1 MDFALLLE
9 KAYIFYNRVT
19 MNTQILPVILSGG
32 AGTRLWPVSREGHPK
47 PFMKL
52 ADGQSLLEKT
62 YLRASA
68 LAQCL
73 KVDGKSTVMTVTNSE
88 YYFLSRDVESK
99 TKINSLFLLEPF
111 GRNTAAA
118 IALAAHQAIHRFGQN
133 ILLLIL
139 PADHLI
145 DDVRH
150 FDQAVQKAFD
160 LAQQGYLVTFGI
172 TPTAPETGFGYIECG
187 DDLGSGKKVSRFVE
201 KPSLDKAQQYLSA
214 GNYLWNSGMFCFGAA
229 TLLEQMHRFA
239 PTVAASAKAC
249 WDAIG
254 EQEKSDAAIE
264 IPAPVFESVPSISID
279 YALMEHSDRVVVV
292 EGGFA
297 WNDIGSW
304 AAVRDLAPPDSAGN
318 RALGECIF
326 VDSSNTF
333 VQSEDR
339 LVATVGLKDVMI
351 IDTPDA
357 LLVVDA
363 NRSQDVK
370 SVVSELKLADH
381 HIAKLH
387 KTVSRPWGTYTVL
400 EEGTNFK
407 IKRIEVKPKARLS
420 LQMHH
425 HRSEHWVVVSGLAKV
440 VNGEKT
446 LNLAINESTYIP
458 AGHKHRLENI
468 GSEVLV
474 LIEVQSGTYT
484 GEDDIIRF
492 DDEYGRE

>member
-1 MDFALLLE
+1 
-9 KAYIFYNRVT
+9 

-62 YLRASA
+62 YLRATA

-73 KVDGKSTVMTVTNSE
+73 QVDGCPTVMTVTNTE
-88 YYFLSRDVESK
+88 YYFLSRDVQSK
-99 TKINSLFLLEPF
+99 ANINSLFLLEPF
-111 GRNTAAA
+111 ARNTAGA
-118 IALAAHQAIHRFGQN
+118 IGLAAYQAIHRFGEN
-133 ILLLIL
+133 IVLLIL

-150 FDQAVQKAFD
+150 FDDAVKKAFD
-160 LAQQGYLVTFGI
+160 LANQGYLVTFGI

-187 DDLGSGKKVSRFVE
+187 PPLGEGKKVSRFVE
-201 KPSLDKAQQYLSA
+201 KPNLEKAQQYLST
-214 GNYLWNSGMFCFGAA
+214 GNYLWNSGMFCFSAA
-229 TLLEQMHRFA
+229 TLIEQMGRFA
-239 PTVAASAKAC
+239 PTVAARTKSC

-254 EQEKSDAAIE
+254 PQEKLDSAIE
-264 IPAPVFESVPSISID
+264 IPTTVFEGVPSISID
-279 YALMEHSDRVVVV
+279 YALMEHSDQVVVV
-292 EGGFA
+292 EGRFT

-304 AAVRDLAPPDSAGN
+304 AAVRDLALPDSDGN

-381 HIAKLH
+381 HITKLH

-400 EEGTNFK
+400 EEGPNFK
-407 IKRIEVKPKARLS
+407 IKRIEVKPNARLS

-446 LNLAINESTYIP
+446 LSLAMNESTYIP
-458 AGHKHRLENI
+458 AGHQHRLENP

-474 LIEVQSGTYT
+474 VIEVQSGAYT

>member
-1 MDFALLLE
+1 
-9 KAYIFYNRVT
+9 

-62 YLRASA
+62 YLRASS

-73 KVDGKSTVMTVTNSE
+73 QLDGRPTVLTVTNSQ

-99 TKINSLFLLEPF
+99 AKVNSLFLLEPF
-111 GRNTAAA
+111 ARNTAAA
-118 IALAAHQAIHRFGQN
+118 IALAAYQAISRFGDQ
-133 ILLLIL
+133 IILLIL

-145 DDVRH
+145 DDAAH
-150 FDQAVQKAFD
+150 FDQSVNKAFD
-160 LAQQGYLVTFGI
+160 LAKQGYLVTFGI

-187 DDLGSGKKVSRFVE
+187 QDLGAGKKVSRFVE
-201 KPSLDKAQQYLSA
+201 KPSLEKAQQYVSS
-214 GNYLWNSGMFCFGAA
+214 GHYLWNSGMFCFGAA
-229 TLLEQMHRFA
+229 SLLEQMEQWA
-239 PTVAASAKAC
+239 PEIAASAKAC

-254 EQEKSDAAIE
+254 SAEKLDSAIE
-264 IPAPVFESVPSISID
+264 IPALGFESIPNISID
-279 YALMEHSDRVVVV
+279 YALMERSDKVVVV
-292 EGGFA
+292 QGHFA

-304 AAVRDLAPPDSAGN
+304 AAVRDLASPDSNGN
-318 RALGECIF
+318 RSLGECIF

-333 VQSEDR
+333 VQSESR

-357 LLVVDA
+357 VLVDDA
-363 NRSQDVK
+363 NCSQDVK

-381 HIAKLH
+381 DIAKLH
-387 KTVSRPWGTYTVL
+387 KTVARPWGTYTVL

-407 IKRIEVKPKARLS
+407 IKRIEVKPKGRLS

-440 VNGEKT
+440 VNGEQTLT
-446 LNLAINESTYIP
+446 LNMNESTYIP

-468 GSEVLV
+468 GTETLV
-474 LIEVQSGTYT
+474 LIEVQSGSYT

-492 DDEYGRE
+492 DDEYGRQ

>member
-1 MDFALLLE
+1 
-9 KAYIFYNRVT
+9 

-62 YLRASA
+62 YLRATA

-73 KVDGKSTVMTVTNSE
+73 LVDNCPTVMTVTNSE
-88 YYFLSRDVESK
+88 YYFLSRDVENK
-99 TKINSLFLLEPF
+99 ANIHSLFLLEPF
-111 GRNTAAA
+111 ARNTAAA
-118 IALAAHQAIHRFGQN
+118 IALAAYQAIHRFGEN
-133 ILLLIL
+133 IILLIL

-150 FDQAVQKAFD
+150 FDEAVKKAFD
-160 LAQQGYLVTFGI
+160 LAKQGYLVTFGI

-187 DDLGSGKKVSRFVE
+187 DDLGDGKKVSRFVE
-201 KPSLDKAQQYLSA
+201 KPTLEKAQQYLSS

-229 TLLEQMHRFA
+229 TLLEQMARFA
-239 PTVAASAKAC
+239 PAVAASAKAC
-249 WDAIG
+249 WDVIG
-254 EQEKSDAAIE
+254 SAEKLDSAIE
-264 IPAPVFESVPSISID
+264 IPAVAFESVPSISID
-279 YALMEHSDRVVVV
+279 YALMERSDQVVVV
-292 EGGFA
+292 DGRFT

-304 AAVRDLAPPDSAGN
+304 AAVRDLAAPDHCGN

-387 KTVSRPWGTYTVL
+387 KTVVRPWGTYTVL
-400 EEGTNFK
+400 EEGANFK

-425 HRSEHWVVVSGLAKV
+425 HRSEHWVVVRGLAKV

-446 LNLAINESTYIP
+446 LTLAMNESTYIP
-458 AGHKHRLENI
+458 AGHKHRLENV
-468 GSEVLV
+468 GAEVLV
-474 LIEVQSGTYT
+474 VIEVQSGAYT

-492 DDEYGRE
+492 DDEYGRQ

>member
-1 MDFALLLE
+1 M
-9 KAYIFYNRVT
+9 VT
-19 MNTQILPVILSGG
+19 LVPVILSGG
-32 AGTRLWPVSREGHPK
+32 AGSRLWPVSREGHPK

-62 YLRASA
+62 YLRAAS
-68 LAQCL
+68 LDRCL
-73 KVDGKSTVMTVTNSE
+73 RVDGRPTVMTVTNAQ
-88 YYFLSRDVESK
+88 YYFLSRDVE
-99 TKINSLFLLEPF
+99 TKANISSLFLLEPF
-111 GRNTAAA
+111 ARNTAAA
-118 IALAAHQAIHRFGQN
+118 IALAAYQAISHFGDN
-133 ILLLIL
+133 IVLLIL

-145 DDVRH
+145 DEVEH
-150 FDQAVQKAFD
+150 FDATVSKAFD

-187 DDLGSGKKVSRFVE
+187 QDLGSGKKVSRFVE
-201 KPSLDKAQQYLSA
+201 KPSLEKAQQYLSA
-214 GNYLWNSGMFCFGAA
+214 GNYVWNSGMFCFSAA
-229 TLLEQMHRFA
+229 TLLEQMGCWA
-239 PTVAASAKAC
+239 PAVAASAKAC

-254 EQEKSDAAIE
+254 SQEQLDSAIE
-264 IPAPVFESVPSISID
+264 IPAAAFERIPSISID
-279 YALMEHSDRVVVV
+279 YALMEHSDKVVVV
-292 EGGFA
+292 EGDFT

-304 AAVRDLAPPDSAGN
+304 AAVRDLALPDRDGN

-333 VQSEDR
+333 VQSENR

-400 EEGTNFK
+400 EEGINFK

-440 VNGEKT
+440 VNGENT
-446 LNLAINESTYIP
+446 LTLAMNESTYIP

-468 GSEVLV
+468 GAETLV
-474 LIEVQSGTYT
+474 LIEVQSGAYT

-492 DDEYGRE
+492 DDEYGRQ